1 MSMPERREA
10 SSQRVARS
18 TMRRNAMRSSVATV
32 ASSSVMRARAT
43 SALRAWGA
51 AGALGDQE
59 NLLWLAAIGLIGD
72 MADEAGFPE
81 LAQAQGRWGKTAL
94 KDAVSLINAPRRTAA
109 ADPWPAA
116 RSARRAA
123 DILTA
128 WKGREWSEDDVWS
141 VLFAVKMAR
150 AEQGAFH
157 ADDYIDL
164 CGYAALMA
172 ECRAGLENA

>member
-1 MSMPERREA
+1 MDIETATMMGLTREFTTSPNVERLSA
-10 SSQRVARS
+10 P
-18 TMRRNAMRSSVATV
+18 SVLQA
-32 ASSSVMRARAT
+32 ALD
-43 SALRAWGA
+43 ALRQRA
-51 AGALGDQE
+51 AVRDQPSGE
-59 NLLWLAAIGLIGD
+59 
-72 MADEAGFPE
+72 
-81 LAQAQGRWGKTAL
+81 
-94 KDAVSLINAPRRTAA
+94 
-109 ADPWPAA
+109 

>member
-1 MSMPERREA
+1 MELEIA
-10 SSQRVARS
+10 Q
-18 TMRRNAMRSSVATV
+18 TMGLVGAPGAAPSVLQA
-32 ASSSVMRARAT
+32 ALD
-43 SALRAWGA
+43 ALRQRA
-51 AGALGDQE
+51 AVRDQPSGE
-59 NLLWLAAIGLIGD
+59 
-72 MADEAGFPE
+72 
-81 LAQAQGRWGKTAL
+81 
-94 KDAVSLINAPRRTAA
+94 
-109 ADPWPAA
+109 

-141 VLFAVKMAR
+141 VLFAVKMSR

>member
-1 MSMPERREA
+1 MDIETATMMGLTREFTTSPHVERVSA
-10 SSQRVARS
+10 PAIVQSALDALSQRAVIRDAPTGERS
-18 TMRRNAMRSSVATV
+18 AKR
-32 ASSSVMRARAT
+32 
-43 SALRAWGA
+43 
-51 AGALGDQE
+51 
-59 NLLWLAAIGLIGD
+59 
-72 MADEAGFPE
+72 
-81 LAQAQGRWGKTAL
+81 
-94 KDAVSLINAPRRTAA
+94 AA
-109 ADPWPAA
+109 A
-116 RSARRAA
+116 
-123 DILTA
+123 ILTA